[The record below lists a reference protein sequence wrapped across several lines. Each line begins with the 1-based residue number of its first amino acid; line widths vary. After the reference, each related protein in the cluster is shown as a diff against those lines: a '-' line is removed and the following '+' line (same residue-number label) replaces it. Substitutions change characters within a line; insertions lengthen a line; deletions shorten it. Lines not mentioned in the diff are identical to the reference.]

1 MRCTKCGSE
10 DLIYDGDGNTICL
23 KCGFLDTADEDD
35 DVPNASDRG
44 DTDDDDDAPVG
55 CFDQLAE
62 Y

>member
-1 MRCTKCGSE
+1 MKCSNCGSD

-23 KCGFLDTADEDD
+23 KCGFTDAGDEGT
-35 DVPNASDRG
+35 VPDASDRG
-44 DTDDDDDAPVG
+44 DPNDDEEAPVG

>member
-1 MRCTKCGSE
+1 MRCVKCGSS

-23 KCGFLDTADEDD
+23 KCGFHDVDDEGSVLDVSDNSDPEDEE
-35 DVPNASDRG
+35 
-44 DTDDDDDAPVG
+44 APVG